1 MALRRKGAG
10 LKIDAK
16 FVQADAFMVS
26 QRVFL
31 IILVNPCLSS
41 PSQNVLCYAQVGNM
55 DLEAFI
61 EAAVRKRTSSC
72 VRRFLLFYYYYCSYR
87 FTTGIKPHIKNC
99 EAGYKG
105 AFCDVKC
112 TNADLSKEMY
122 TDGCTTVCKKGFGM
136 LKGKCI
142 SKSDS
147 CNDTRPRA
155 PLISAVLFADVAGA
169 PCNIPNSNKKPGKAC
184 KCKPFYGG
192 EIAWKG
198 AVASGKCQGGLMPR

>member
-1 MALRRKGAG
+1 MKGDVALRRKGAG

-72 VRRFLLFYYYYCSYR
+72 VRRFLFFFIIIVRIVLLQESSRTSKIVRRVTKALSATSSARTLTSQKRC
-87 FTTGIKPHIKNC
+87 TPTAATLC
-99 EAGYKG
+99 
-105 AFCDVKC
+105 VKKV
-112 TNADLSKEMY
+112 S
-122 TDGCTTVCKKGFGM
+122 VC
-136 LKGKCI
+136 
-142 SKSDS
+142 
-147 CNDTRPRA
+147 
-155 PLISAVLFADVAGA
+155 
-169 PCNIPNSNKKPGKAC
+169 
-184 KCKPFYGG
+184 
-192 EIAWKG
+192 
-198 AVASGKCQGGLMPR
+198 